1 MPWHNSR
8 TRERNP
14 LAPPSFIDP
23 CLPTKADKP
32 PTGNDWAH
40 EIKHDGY
47 RLQIHVGRAGVRLY
61 TMSGYDWTER
71 YPLIVAGAAGL
82 TSAMVIDAE
91 AVIQGPDGVTNFE
104 ALHARTRNPEAFA
117 YVFDLLMLEGRDLR
131 EMPWRERRAELQR
144 IFRRSRAGLMVS
156 KAIVGRGPEVYQA
169 ACRMGLEGIVS
180 KRINAPYRSGKVKTW
195 LKVKNPNAPGILR
208 FKDSGA

>member
-104 ALHARTRNPEAFA
+104 ALHARTRNSEAFA

-131 EMPWRERRAELQR
+131 EMPWHERRGELQR

-169 ACRMGLEGIVS
+169 ACRMGLEAS
-180 KRINAPYRSGKVKTW
+180 CRSGSMRRTGRRRSR
-195 LKVKNPNAPGILR
+195 PG
-208 FKDSGA
+208 

>member
-1 MPWHNSR
+1 
-8 TRERNP
+8 
-14 LAPPSFIDP
+14 
-23 CLPTKADKP
+23 
-32 PTGNDWAH
+32 
-40 EIKHDGY
+40 
-47 RLQIHVGRAGVRLY
+47 
-61 TMSGYDWTER
+61 
-71 YPLIVAGAAGL
+71 
-82 TSAMVIDAE
+82 MVIDAE

-104 ALHARTRNPEAFA
+104 ALHARTRNSEAFA

-144 IFRRSRAGLMVS
+144 IFRRSRAGLMMS
-156 KAIVGRGPEVYQA
+156 KAVVGRGPAVYQA